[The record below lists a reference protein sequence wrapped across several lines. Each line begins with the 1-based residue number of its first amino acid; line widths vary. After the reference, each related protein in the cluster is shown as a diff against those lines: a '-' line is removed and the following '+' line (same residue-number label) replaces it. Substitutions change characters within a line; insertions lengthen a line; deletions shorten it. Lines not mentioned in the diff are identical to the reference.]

1 MSAGRLGIGLGL
13 ILLASTAGCK
23 RSEAAPLKGRE
34 IFAATCARCHGSE
47 GTGGLPLWDG
57 GPSPQNFHDHG
68 FQRSHTDDQIK
79 QTIKH
84 GKGSGMPAFGP
95 ALTDEQI
102 AELVVHIR
110 TFDGEKR

>member
-1 MSAGRLGIGLGL
+1 MRAGALGIGLAF
-13 ILLASTAGCK
+13 ILLMSMEGCK

-34 IFAATCARCHGSE
+34 IFGATCARCHGAE

-57 GPSPQNFHDHG
+57 GPSPQNFHDRA
-68 FQRSHTDDQIK
+68 FQRSRTDDQIK
-79 QTIKH
+79 QTIKN

-102 AELVVHIR
+102 TELVVHIR